1 MRGNLDQSLFLRVL
15 VDELFCFVEQAELIA
30 MDPLAAGSEA
40 LALQQSDILAELLD
54 LEIAFNDERL
64 QVLDIVGK

>member
-1 MRGNLDQSLFLRVL
+1 
-15 VDELFCFVEQAELIA
+15 
-30 MDPLAAGSEA
+30 